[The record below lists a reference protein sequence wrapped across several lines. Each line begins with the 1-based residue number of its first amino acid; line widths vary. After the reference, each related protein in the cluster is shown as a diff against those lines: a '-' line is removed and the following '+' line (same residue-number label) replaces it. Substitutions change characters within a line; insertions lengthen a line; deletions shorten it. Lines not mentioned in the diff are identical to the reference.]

1 MREFLFSP
9 LGAVTLTVGVYF
21 AAGYVYRRV
30 GWSILNPLLL
40 TIGALIGLLLV
51 FDVDYATYDEG
62 GRLLSFFL
70 GPAVVAL
77 GVPLAERWDEIRRQ
91 GRALAV
97 SITAGAVVGVLA
109 GAGTAAL
116 LGASADVILSV
127 APRSVTT
134 PIAIGIAEK
143 LGGLPPLTAAFVIAS
158 GVLGAIAGPA
168 VLRLLG
174 VRSATA
180 FGLAMGA
187 SAHGIGTARAMEEG
201 PTEGA
206 ASGLAIGLC
215 GVATAVLAPLL
226 VELLRVLGG
235 FG

>member
-1 MREFLFSP
+1 MRELLASP
-9 LGAVTLTVGVYF
+9 LGAVTLTIGVY
-21 AAGYVYRRV
+21 ALAGYVYRRV
-30 GWSILNPLLL
+30 GWSILNPILL
-40 TIGALIGLLLV
+40 TIVVLIGSLLA
-51 FDVDYATYDEG
+51 FDVEYATYDEG

-91 GRALAV
+91 GRAILI
-97 SITAGAVVGVLA
+97 SITSGAVVGVLA
-109 GAGTAAL
+109 GAGTALL
-116 LGASADVILSV
+116 LGASADVVLSV

-168 VLRLLG
+168 VLRVLG
-174 VRSATA
+174 VRSRTA
-180 FGLAMGA
+180 VGLAMGA

-215 GVATAVLAPLL
+215 GVATAVLAPVL
-226 VELLRVLGG
+226 VALLRLLGG